1 MRALEPY
8 DQVSFSALHAPGAQ
22 LLTASLCPGLFG
34 LLPWASRYA
43 VAAHLTGQAPLPEP
57 THARIRAGRYL
68 ERAALELLA
77 EETSEKIEQVRAY
90 AMADEL
96 PLLAS
101 PDGVFGDDGIVEAK
115 VISPGRAKS
124 DWAEGPPLRVQ
135 IQHQCQFLCTHATRG
150 FICAL
155 IVGDFQFDLL
165 TFASVP
171 HQGAIAKIAREVR
184 VFMDDLAHGKLP
196 DPSAELG
203 NDSTIKALS
212 AIFRPDEQKSIRLDD
227 PSAAEKFRLWRA
239 AAAQRKA
246 AEETEETCRR
256 WFQLMLGD
264 AGKALIGNSAELTR
278 REIQIKAHTRKAST
292 SVRWQLH
299 DLAGDLH

>member
-1 MRALEPY
+1 MRPLEPY
-8 DQVSFSALHAPGAQ
+8 SEALFSAMHAPGTKM
-22 LLTASLCPGLFG
+22 LTASLVPGLFG
-34 LLPWASRYA
+34 ELPWASRYA
-43 VAAHLTGQAPLPEP
+43 IAAHLTGQAPLPEP

-77 EETSEKIEQVRAY
+77 EETGEPIEPVRGF

-101 PDGVFGDDGIVEAK
+101 PDGVFGDNGIVEAK
-115 VISPGRAKS
+115 VISPGKVKVEWS
-124 DWAEGPPLRVQ
+124 DGPPLRVML
-135 IQHQCQFLCTHATRG
+135 QHQTQYLCTHASCG
-150 FICAL
+150 YICAL
-155 IVGDFQFDLL
+155 VVGDFHFELL
-165 TFASVP
+165 TFATAP
-171 HQGAIAKIAREVR
+171 HPGAITRIEREVR
-184 VFMDDLAHGKLP
+184 SFMDDVTHGRLP
-196 DPSAELG
+196 DPEPELDH
-203 NDSTIKALS
+203 DSTIKAL
-212 AIFRPDEQKSIRLDD
+212 AQIFRPDPEKTVRLED
-227 PSAAEKFRLWRA
+227 PAATEKFVLWQQATVAR
-239 AAAQRKA
+239 RA
-246 AEETEETCRR
+246 AEEAEEACRR